1 MNWYRKYKSNQEM
14 MYNGGQYG
22 RYYNYPY
29 NMAYYYP
36 NMNVVMNNNMNANGN
51 EGVFQFKQV
60 QREKKEEDEDR
71 YEKQKYMNE
80 VALNIIEHIER
91 LKEELKVL
99 KNNNNNITMLNN
111 NNRNVNLNKTN
122 DTISKY
128 GSTSSPVEDM
138 NKLKNI
144 SRLNVKSIDDKY
156 TNNVMKN
163 KPTKNLK

>member
-22 RYYNYPY
+22 GYPY
-29 NMAYYYP
+29 NMGYYYP
-36 NMNVVMNNNMNANGN
+36 NMNMVMNNNMNANGN

-60 QREKKEEDEDR
+60 QREKKEEDGDK

-99 KNNNNNITMLNN
+99 KNNNNN
-111 NNRNVNLNKTN
+111 RNVNLNKTN

-128 GSTSSPVEDM
+128 GSTLSPVEDM
-138 NKLKNI
+138 DKFKNI
-144 SRLNVKSIDDKY
+144 SRLNVKSIDNKY